1 MTIAIVIIHSD
12 EGTGESEGF
21 AVGYKERGI
30 NDAGGGKCQ
39 PCYKQGASEDAHCC
53 SEVQLYA
60 GVESHVNEL
69 SELNKSLDKVS
80 QQLPTTINNYI
91 DLF

>member
-1 MTIAIVIIHSD
+1 MVVDTD
-12 EGTGESEGF
+12 EGAGEGEGF
-21 AVGYKERGI
+21 AVGYEEWGVD
-30 NDAGGGKCQ
+30 DAGRRECQ

-60 GVESHVNEL
+60 GIESHVHEL
-69 SELNKSLDKVS
+69 SELNESLDKVS
-80 QQLPTTINNYI
+80 QQLPSTINNYI